1 MNMYGRVKQKK
12 SSWIKI
18 CLRYVSCYVFSELFV
33 SQFWLFCT
41 SSLCKRVGMHLF
53 HYFNFICLRYVS
65 CPVFYVLWANVD
77 IFGRH
82 HCAKEL
88 GCTCFIIST
97 SVQHK
102 IKLLENLS
110 VELALLKLIRFWMLL
125 VGNCRDGIT
134 QNRFELLTECSHLFA
149 LQDRSFKVTQI
160 LDVVSYQL
168 WDKR

>member
-1 MNMYGRVKQKK
+1 MDLLKGMNLNLGQIV
-12 SSWIKI
+12 WI
-18 CLRYVSCYVFSELFV
+18 CMDEWSRTSHRGSRFAWDMFHVLFLV
-33 SQFWLFCT
+33 WC
-41 SSLCKRVGMHLF
+41 
-53 HYFNFICLRYVS
+53 
-65 CPVFYVLWANVD
+65 LWANFD
-77 IFGRH
+77 IFGRY

-110 VELALLKLIRFWMLL
+110 VELALLKLFRFWMLF